1 MMHCLP
7 LRSIRGRL
15 LLVAIIVEA
24 VMLTLLVANSLRL
37 LTDNMGTQARRHAE
51 QIAPVLIA
59 AIVAPL
65 AQRDYATVQAVL
77 DESSAVD
84 GIDYLAVTD
93 MAGKRLATSGWPAE
107 QSLPAPDDR
116 FRLFDDDDPLPRY
129 DVAVPVVAYGQKLGV
144 LQFGLSLEQI
154 VHAHSQL
161 FKQGVGIA
169 LVEIVLSACLMGL
182 LGYFLTRHLGA
193 LAQASRAVA
202 AGNLTP
208 PPVPEGDDEVGRLGA
223 TFNAMSRA
231 IADRIHELT
240 AARDEEKRLA
250 RAAEA
255 GAQEKTAFLATV
267 SHEIRTPMNGI
278 LGMTDLAL
286 STELTAEQ
294 REYLTWVKQSGE
306 SLMRVLNDILD
317 FSKIDAG
324 QLGLEKVSLALPEML
339 DSMVG
344 IYSAQAGAKGL
355 QLAWRAENELPAH
368 IVSDPVRLRQIL
380 SNLVGNALKFTERG
394 SVTIKVRAER
404 LAAVDAL
411 KLHFSVS
418 DTGIGIE
425 TDKLQMIFAPFS
437 QAESSTTR
445 KYGGTGL
452 GLAIVNR
459 LVKLL
464 DGDIRVDSLPG
475 YGSTFHFSIR
485 CQLAAGLPADTVIAP
500 AKRVEEQRS
509 LAGKR
514 ILLVEDTPVN
524 QLLGQKLLAKFGCT
538 SVLAEDGVQALAA
551 IEKEAFDLI
560 LMDMQMPNMDGLQAT
575 RHLRAR
581 EGVLDLARVPIIA
594 LTANAMAAD
603 RERCLAAGMDD
614 FIAKPFRA
622 DDMFDVI
629 CRHCLAAGATPH

>member
-1 MMHCLP
+1 MMHFLP
-7 LRSIRGRL
+7 LRTVRGKL
-15 LLVAIIVEA
+15 LLLAIAVEA
-24 VMLTLLVANSLRL
+24 LMLTLLVANSLRL
-37 LTDNMGTQARRHAE
+37 LTDNMGTQARIHAE

-93 MAGKRLATSGWPAE
+93 ISGKRLASSGWPADQE
-107 QSLPAPDDR
+107 LPLPDKE
-116 FRLFDDDDPLPRY
+116 FHLFDNEKASPRY
-129 DVAVPVVAYGQKLGV
+129 DVMIPVDAYGQKLAI
-144 LQFGLSLEQI
+144 LHFGLSLKQI
-154 VHAHSQL
+154 IQAHGQL

-169 LVEIVLSACLMGL
+169 LLEIILSAGLMAL
-182 LGYFLTRHLGA
+182 LGYFLTRHLSA
-193 LAQASRAVA
+193 LTVASRAVA

-208 PPVPEGDDEVGRLGA
+208 PPVPEGDDEVGHLGA

-231 IADRIHELT
+231 IAERIRELT
-240 AARDEEKRLA
+240 EARDEEKRLA
-250 RAAEA
+250 QAAEA
-255 GAQEKTAFLATV
+255 GAREKTAFLATV

-294 REYLTWVKQSGE
+294 REYLTWVKLSGE

-324 QLGLEKVSLALPEML
+324 QLSLEKVPLNLPAML

-344 IYSAQAGAKGL
+344 IYSAQASEKGL
-355 QLAWRAENELPAH
+355 TLSWQAAPDLPAQ

-380 SNLVGNALKFTERG
+380 SNLVANALKFTEHG
-394 SVTIKVRAER
+394 SVSIRVSAEP
-404 LAAVDAL
+404 LATVDAL
-411 KLHFSVS
+411 KLHFSVV
-418 DTGIGIE
+418 DTGIGIPS
-425 TDKLQMIFAPFS
+425 DKLEMIFAPFS

-452 GLAIVNR
+452 GLAIVSR

-464 DGDIRVDSLPG
+464 GGEINVVSQPG
-475 YGSTFHFSIR
+475 QGSTFSFSINCR
-485 CQLAAGLPADTVIAP
+485 MSETPHARASAP
-500 AKRVEEQRS
+500 ASTPVPDNS
-509 LAGKR
+509 LAGKK

-524 QLLGQKLLAKFGCT
+524 QILGRKLLAKFGCEVT
-538 SVLAEDGVQALAA
+538 LAEDGLQALAA
-551 IEKEAFDLI
+551 CATADFDLA
-560 LMDMQMPNMDGLQAT
+560 LMDMQMPNMDGLEAT
-575 RHLRAR
+575 RQLRAR
-581 EGVLDLARVPIIA
+581 ERESGRPRLPIIA
-594 LTANAMAAD
+594 LTANAMSAD
-603 RERCLAAGMDD
+603 RDNCLAAGMDD

-622 DDMFDVI
+622 DSMLEVI
-629 CRHCLAAGATPH
+629 RRHCLPENPA